1 MSGARQGGG
10 RGPQRRIEPDRGEGR
25 GVAPA
30 VSSRRSDKH
39 GPVAP
44 PPPCSIFI
52 WMSVV
57 FSWVFLLIF
66 TILGAL
72 ALTITD
78 PPKPRPTSASRE

>member
-1 MSGARQGGG
+1 
-10 RGPQRRIEPDRGEGR
+10 
-25 GVAPA
+25 
-30 VSSRRSDKH
+30 
-39 GPVAP
+39 
-44 PPPCSIFI
+44 
-52 WMSVV
+52 MSVV